1 VLLLTLAAALIAC
14 ADSTAGTAVPGNGG
28 TEPTAGQSTRP
39 GRPTTSTKPGSADS
53 PLANVDPCTLLTSQG
68 KAQLGI
74 SGGEKNNV
82 GSARGCKWR
91 LRGPTD
97 TYIFTVDINDRLGIK
112 DIPQNIQL
120 KELPDI
126 GTHKAVQDVNPA
138 SPGTCGVSLG
148 VTESSRV
155 RTQLVAGTDTTKACD
170 LALQTAKLVEPQL
183 P

>member
-1 VLLLTLAAALIAC
+1 MLLLALAAALTAC

-28 TEPTAGQSTRP
+28 TEPTVGQSTKP
-39 GRPTTSTKPGSADS
+39 GKQTTSTKPGSAAS

-74 SGGEKNNV
+74 SGGEKENI
-82 GSARGCKWR
+82 GSARVCKWR
-91 LRGPTD
+91 LRGPVD
-97 TYIFTVDINDRLGIK
+97 TYFFTVGIYDRLGIK

-126 GTHKAVQDVNPA
+126 GTHKAVQDVDPANP
-138 SPGTCGVSLG
+138 GVCGVTLG

-155 RTQLVAGTDTTKACD
+155 RIQVLAGTDTTKACD
-170 LALQTAKLVEPQL
+170 LALQMAKLVEPEL

>member
-1 VLLLTLAAALIAC
+1 VLLALAIALTAC
-14 ADSTAGTAVPGNGG
+14 ADSTDGTAVPGNGT
-28 TEPTAGQSTRP
+28 TEPTVGQSTTP
-39 GRPTTSTKPGSADS
+39 GKKTPSTTSGSANS
-53 PLANVDPCTLLTSQG
+53 PLSGKDPCALLTADS

-97 TYIFTVDINDRLGIK
+97 TYIFTVDIYDRLGIK
-112 DIPQNIQL
+112 DIPKNIPL

-126 GTHKAVQDVNPA
+126 GTHKAVQDANPA
-138 SPGTCGVSLG
+138 NPGTCGVTLG

-155 RTQLVAGTDTTKACD
+155 RTQLVAGTDTTKACE
-170 LALQTAKLVEPQL
+170 LALQMATLVEPEL